1 MPNKHTIFKQKDYLS
16 FSYLGKVF
24 IWSKLILISSLKT
37 YFFSHRFTVRS
48 LQHITVILVIH
59 FASPLIKR
67 VFKKGDACES
77 SPNTIS
83 SCVPLE
89 LDFNLKTIILQYDLA
104 KKEKMSK
111 MFFVVMLTFFDIWLK
126 LILSLLYI
134 KVNLSTQFYRQRC
147 YFSLFG

>member
-24 IWSKLILISSLKT
+24 IWSKLILISSMKT
-37 YFFSHRFTVRS
+37 YFFSRS
-48 LQHITVILVIH
+48 LQHINAILIIY

-83 SCVPLE
+83 TCVPLE

>member
-1 MPNKHTIFKQKDYLS
+1 MPNKHKIFKQKDYLS

-77 SPNTIS
+77 SPNTN
-83 SCVPLE
+83 PLE
-89 LDFNLKTIILQYDLA
+89 LDFNLKTIFLQYDLA

-111 MFFVVMLTFFDIWLK
+111 MFFVVMLTFFPDMVKINSFIIVFQIQNFK
-126 LILSLLYI
+126 SIQQIAIFYMLL
-134 KVNLSTQFYRQRC
+134 RR
-147 YFSLFG
+147 

>member
-24 IWSKLILISSLKT
+24 IWSKLILISSMKT

-48 LQHITVILVIH
+48 LWHITVILVIY

-83 SCVPLE
+83 TCVPLE
-89 LDFNLKTIILQYDLA
+89 LDFNLKTIICNMTWP
-104 KKEKMSK
+104 KKRKCPK
-111 MFFVVMLTFFDIWLK
+111 C
-126 LILSLLYI
+126 SLL
-134 KVNLSTQFYRQRC
+134 LC
-147 YFSLFG
+147 